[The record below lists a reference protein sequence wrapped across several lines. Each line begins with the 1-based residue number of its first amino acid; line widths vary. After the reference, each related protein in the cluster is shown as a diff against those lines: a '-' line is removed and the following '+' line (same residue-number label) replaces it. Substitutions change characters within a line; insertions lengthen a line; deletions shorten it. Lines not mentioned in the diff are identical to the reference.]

1 MNKIKE
7 FIEKILNINPQ
18 KQKQHEND
26 FLLTE
31 VLGCRLQYE
40 FNKKNKQITKYVVIG
55 KFIDYLF
62 KKILRNNNIDVDGNM
77 CIEYFENKIYLNPD
91 GIDDEYIYEIK
102 KINYFNSNDYKDL
115 PERYLLQATA
125 YMKFLNRNKTI
136 FIVISDEGVYFI
148 EFPLQKTY
156 IKKLDELFQKFFNN
170 LPNTNECKYC
180 PFTKK
185 CKYFVDN
192 SEYIGGLKVYKAT
205 YFLPSKGYLKK
216 GEKIWYFEEVNKN
229 D

>member
-1 MNKIKE
+1 MDKIKE

-18 KQKQHEND
+18 KQKHHDND

-40 FNKKNKQITKYVVIG
+40 FNKKNKQTSKYVVIG
-55 KFIDYLF
+55 KILDYMF
-62 KKILRNNNIDVDGNM
+62 KKVFKNNNINTDENI
-77 CIEYFENKIYLNPD
+77 CIEYFNNKIYLNPD
-91 GIDDEYIYEIK
+91 GVDEEYIYEIK
-102 KINYFNSNDYKDL
+102 KINYFNSNNYKDL
-115 PERYLLQATA
+115 PEKYLLQATA
-125 YMKFLNRNKTI
+125 YMKFFDRNKTI

-148 EFPLQKTY
+148 EFPLKEEY
-156 IKKLDELFQKFFNN
+156 IKKLNELFEKFFNN

-192 SEYIGGLKVYKAT
+192 SEYINNLKVYKAT
-205 YFLPSKGYLKK
+205 FFLPQKGYLKK
-216 GEKIWYFEEVNKN
+216 GEKIWYFEEVKN
-229 D
+229 ND